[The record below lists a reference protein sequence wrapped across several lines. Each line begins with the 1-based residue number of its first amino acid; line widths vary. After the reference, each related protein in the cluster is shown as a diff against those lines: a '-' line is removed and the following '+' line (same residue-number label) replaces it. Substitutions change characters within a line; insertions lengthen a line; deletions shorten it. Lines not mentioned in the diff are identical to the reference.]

1 MPGKL
6 EILLWLLANCKVIGS
21 SEGESRRVLFPSSVF
36 SFCCTCSS
44 VWDQLGRKD
53 RYQSWILI
61 LFQQDNSYWTIMEQ
75 EDCTQGPRAGWWLHW
90 IQMLP
95 PQMFVSLLMEYNP
108 SSCSCCLFG
117 KSQPLTALI
126 LNQGSVGRL
135 LSKGAWK
142 IMKKTL
148 STDSTL
154 ADLHFPRKLSWVL
167 HIKKKGLKI
176 TVLERFCVT
185 SGLQVFFF
193 LFFYRVLCWGK
204 KKGNLN

>member
-1 MPGKL
+1 MSGLDPDSFPAGQF
-6 EILLWLLANCKVIGS
+6 LLDNYGA
-21 SEGESRRVLFPSSVF
+21 RRLHIRP
-36 SFCCTCSS
+36 
-44 VWDQLGRKD
+44 
-53 RYQSWILI
+53 QSWL
-61 LFQQDNSYWTIMEQ
+61 
-75 EDCTQGPRAGWWLHW
+75 GLHW

-167 HIKKKGLKI
+167 HIKKKGWKI

-204 KKGNLN
+204 KNGNLNQDICNKSSKSFLTLYKTHISI